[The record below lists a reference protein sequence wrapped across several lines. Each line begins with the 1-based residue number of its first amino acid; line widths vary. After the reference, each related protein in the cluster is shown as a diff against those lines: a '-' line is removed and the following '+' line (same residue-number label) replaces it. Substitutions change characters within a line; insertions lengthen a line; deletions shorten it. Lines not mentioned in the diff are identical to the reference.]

1 MSLYSSPE
9 FTGTII
15 RESHES
21 GVLLVTV
28 VELPGL
34 VLVLNS
40 HSEEEIVLPQAI
52 RSYLSLE
59 EQLKIK
65 RSRPKVTA
73 AKISI

>member
-1 MSLYSSPE
+1 MSDYTAPE

-15 RESHES
+15 RESHEN

-34 VLVLNS
+34 VLLVHS
-40 HSEEEIVLPQAI
+40 HGEEEILLPQAI
-52 RSYLSLE
+52 RVYQSLE
-59 EQLKIK
+59 RQKRIK
-65 RSRPKVTA
+65 RSPLKVTA